1 MERELRMQML
11 ATGLRIVLAT
21 AAVLA
26 ASDAFAQSGAVRA
39 RTSVECRS
47 AGLELDCTIKLTDAK
62 TGAPLTGVSVTVGAD
77 MPSMPMMHNVKPV
90 KAVAGAEPGTYHSR
104 LELEMSGAWAVKID
118 LAGPVRDRII
128 KSIRVE

>member
-1 MERELRMQML
+1 MQRPAMIFRVTL
-11 ATGLRIVLAT
+11 VAV
-21 AAVLA
+21 AALA
-26 ASDAFAQSGAVRA
+26 ASEGLAQTGTIRA
-39 RTSVECRS
+39 RTNVDCRP
-47 AGLELDCTIKLTDAK
+47 AGLQLDCTIKLTNAA

-104 LELEMSGAWAVKID
+104 IELEMSGAWAVKID
-118 LAGPVRDRII
+118 LAGPVRDRVI